1 MNVLY
6 DAQSYK
12 YFCLKSKTLNAL
24 IGNTSDKDMPK
35 YQIMDK
41 QEGYSIIHIDC
52 NNHVDIQTFRI

>member
-41 QEGYSIIHIDC
+41 QEGYSIIHIEGD
-52 NNHVDIQTFRI
+52 NSINVFNVKI